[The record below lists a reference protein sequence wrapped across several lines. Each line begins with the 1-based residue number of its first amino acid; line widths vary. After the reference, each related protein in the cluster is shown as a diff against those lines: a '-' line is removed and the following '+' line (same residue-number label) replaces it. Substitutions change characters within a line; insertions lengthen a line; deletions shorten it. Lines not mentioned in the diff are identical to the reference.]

1 MLHSFAIL
9 TLGCKVNQYES
20 QQIRQL
26 LETFGLTQID
36 DAQGPQLVIINT
48 CCVTHTASAK
58 SRHLINQAQKRGPA
72 AVVICG
78 CLPTVETDELKALGE
93 NVHVVKN
100 RCDLAATLSRLVHT
114 ESTVGTGPRAC
125 PLEGQPQGVAP
136 TDPLSAVTSP
146 PYLHPTDTLIR
157 PESDAKV
164 KCERDLCRSEE
175 GTPNA
180 PNRVWEPELPP
191 LTSFQNQT
199 RAFLKIQDGCDAFCS
214 YCIIPT
220 ARPHVRFKKPDE
232 VLAEAAALVAAGH
245 QEIVL
250 TGVHIG
256 SYGQTTARRHRW
268 PTAENPHLPALL
280 NQVAQVPGLSRIRLS
295 SLDPADVTPALLDVF
310 CAHSN
315 LMPHLHLSLQS
326 GSDAVLRRM
335 ARPYTAD
342 DFRAKVALIRSR
354 MDRPALTTDIIVGF
368 PGETNADF
376 DQTVAL
382 AKEVAFAKMHVFV
395 FSARKGTAAAK
406 MQPKVPSE
414 VKKARSRILRDLDLT
429 LQSQF
434 RAQFLGETAQVL
446 IESTNG
452 HAGGRAERY
461 FEVKVVDRS
470 HSSHESYRS
479 YSSGDIVA
487 VRLEEGAADS
497 VTATPLA
504 SQGNCM

>member
-1 MLHSFAIL
+1 MLRSFAIL

-26 LETFGLTQID
+26 LETFGL
-36 DAQGPQLVIINT
+36 AQANAADTPQLVVVNT

-58 SRHLINQAQKRGPA
+58 SRHLINQAQKHGPQ
-72 AVVICG
+72 AVVVCG

-100 RCDLAATLSRLVHT
+100 RCDLAATLSRLAHT
-114 ESTVGTGPRAC
+114 EST
-125 PLEGQPQGVAP
+125 AP
-136 TDPLSAVTSP
+136 DSARLTPVSAGVTSS
-146 PYLHPTDTLIR
+146 PYLHPTDIFIR

-164 KCERDLCRSEE
+164 KCEKDLCPSD
-175 GTPNA
+175 
-180 PNRVWEPELPP
+180 ELPP
-191 LTSFQNQT
+191 LVSFQNQT
-199 RAFLKIQDGCDAFCS
+199 RAFLKIQDGCDAFCY

-220 ARPHVRFKKPDE
+220 ARPIVRYKNSE
-232 VLAEAAALVAAGH
+232 EILAEAAALVAAGH
-245 QEIVL
+245 KEIVL

-256 SYGQTTARRHRW
+256 SYGQTTARRRRW

-280 NQVAQVPGLSRIRLS
+280 DQIAKIPGLARIRLS

-310 CAHSN
+310 YAHPN
-315 LMPHLHLSLQS
+315 LMPHLHLSFQS

-354 MDRPALTTDIIVGF
+354 LDRPAITTDIIVGF
-368 PGETNADF
+368 PGETDADF
-376 DQTVAL
+376 DQTLAL
-382 AKEVAFAKMHVFV
+382 AKEVAFAKMHVFA
-395 FSARKGTAAAK
+395 FSSRKGTAAAR
-406 MQPKVPSE
+406 MQPKVPAE
-414 VKKARSRILRDLDLT
+414 VKKARSRTLRDLDVI
-429 LQSQF
+429 LQRQF
-434 RAQFLGETAQVL
+434 RSQFLGETAQVL

-461 FEVKVVDRS
+461 FEVEIADRP
-470 HSSHESYRS
+470 HSSDQSYRS

-487 VRLEEGAADS
+487 ARLEENAASSVLATAMDS
-497 VTATPLA
+497 
-504 SQGNCM
+504 

>member
-1 MLHSFAIL
+1 MLDSFAIL

-26 LETFGLTQID
+26 LETFGLTQVGA
-36 DAQGPQLVIINT
+36 AQAPQLVIVNT

-58 SRHLINQAQKRGPA
+58 SRHLLHQAEKHGPA
-72 AVVICG
+72 AIVLCG
-78 CLPTVETDELKALGE
+78 CLPTVETDELEALGE

-114 ESTVGTGPRAC
+114 ESTAPDPVFPGLPA
-125 PLEGQPQGVAP
+125 LE
-136 TDPLSAVTSP
+136 SP
-146 PYLHPTDTLIR
+146 GHLTDTSIK

-164 KCERDLCRSEE
+164 KCERDLCRS
-175 GTPNA
+175 A
-180 PNRVWEPELPP
+180 ELPP
-191 LTSFQNQT
+191 LTSFHDQT
-199 RAFLKIQDGCDAFCS
+199 RAFLKVQDGCDAFCS

-220 ARPHVRFKKPDE
+220 ARPLVRFKKLDE
-232 VLAEAAALVAAGH
+232 IVSEAAALVSAGH
-245 QEIVL
+245 KEIVL

-268 PTAENPHLPALL
+268 PTAENPHLPVLL
-280 NQVAQVPGLSRIRLS
+280 DKVAQIPGLARIRLS
-295 SLDPADVTPALLDVF
+295 SLDPADVTPHLLDVF

-326 GSDAVLRRM
+326 GSDTILRRM

-342 DFRAKVALIRSR
+342 EFRSKVALIRSR
-354 MDRPALTTDIIVGF
+354 LDRPALTTDIIVGF
-368 PGETNADF
+368 PGETDADF
-376 DQTVAL
+376 EQTMAL
-382 AKEVAFAKMHVFV
+382 AKEVGFAKMHVFV
-395 FSARKGTAAAK
+395 FSTRKGTAAAR
-406 MQPKVPSE
+406 MQPKVATE

-452 HAGGRAERY
+452 HPKGRAERY
-461 FEVKVVDRS
+461 FEVRVMNRTNRTNGTDRT
-470 HSSHESYRS
+470 
-479 YSSGDIVA
+479 YSPGEIVA
-487 VRLEEGAADS
+487 ARLREN
-497 VTATPLA
+497 ATDNILAEPL
-504 SQGNCM
+504 GP

>member
-1 MLHSFAIL
+1 MLRSFAIL

-26 LETFGLTQID
+26 LETFGLARADPADT
-36 DAQGPQLVIINT
+36 PQLVVVNT

-58 SRHLINQAQKRGPA
+58 SRHLVNQAQKHGPQA
-72 AVVICG
+72 IVICG

-100 RCDLAATLSRLVHT
+100 RCDLAATLNRLVHT
-114 ESTVGTGPRAC
+114 EST
-125 PLEGQPQGVAP
+125 AP
-136 TDPLSAVTSP
+136 DSARLTPASAGVTSA
-146 PYLHPTDTLIR
+146 PYLHSTDTLIR

-164 KCERDLCRSEE
+164 KCEKDLCPSD
-175 GTPNA
+175 
-180 PNRVWEPELPP
+180 ELPP

-220 ARPHVRFKKPDE
+220 ARPHVRYKNSE
-232 VLAEAAALVAAGH
+232 EILSEAAALVAAGH
-245 QEIVL
+245 KEIVL

-256 SYGQTTARRHRW
+256 SYGQTTARRRRW
-268 PTAENPHLPALL
+268 PTPENPHLPALL
-280 NQVAQVPGLSRIRLS
+280 DQVAQIPGLARIRLS
-295 SLDPADVTPALLDVF
+295 SLDPADVTPSLLDVF
-310 CAHSN
+310 GAHPN

-342 DFRAKVALIRSR
+342 AFRVKVALIRSR
-354 MDRPALTTDIIVGF
+354 LDRPAITTDIIVGF
-368 PGETNADF
+368 PGETDTDF

-395 FSARKGTAAAK
+395 FSARRGTAAAR
-406 MQPKVPSE
+406 MQPTVPAE
-414 VKKARSRILRDLDLT
+414 VKKARSRILRDLDLA
-429 LQSQF
+429 LQGQF
-434 RAQFLGETAQVL
+434 RSQFLGETAQVL

-452 HAGGRAERY
+452 HASGRAERY
-461 FEVKVVDRS
+461 FEVEIVDRS
-470 HSSHESYRS
+470 YPSDQSYRS
-479 YSSGDIVA
+479 YSAGDIVA
-487 VRLEEGAADS
+487 ARLEEGATNS
-497 VTATPLA
+497 VLAIPL
-504 SQGNCM
+504 GF